1 MAAGDQGAAA
11 PGRSIPLWVWGAGVG
26 AVVLFL
32 YLRRRQGAS
41 TVQTPISGGVVT
53 DPNTGYPIDPV
64 SGLPFV
70 TSQPTTTT
78 DLATWAA
85 NAMKALVGAGYS
97 PALASQAIYD
107 YQAGN
112 QLNAQESGAVN
123 KALGLV
129 GFPPISLPFFGNIP
143 PAPGNV
149 PASYKTPFLTIADW
163 KKLATKAQSQW
174 VKITTA
180 GGAHG
185 VIPKGAPLPPGA
197 VFGIISGKPSTQPA
211 PSVAPH
217 PIFSAVPTTTT
228 NGSKLVPAGPFNP
241 PGSVIPIPSTA
252 A

>member
-11 PGRSIPLWVWGAGVG
+11 PGRGIPLWVWGAGVG

-53 DPNTGYPIDPV
+53 DPNTGFPVDPV

-78 DLATWAA
+78 DLATWAQ

-97 PALASQAIYD
+97 PALASQSIYD
-107 YQAGN
+107 YQVGN
-112 QLNAQESGAVN
+112 QLNAQESDAVN

-143 PAPGNV
+143 PTPGNV
-149 PASYKTPFLTIADW
+149 APKRPPFITYPAWRALAASAR
-163 KKLATKAQSQW
+163 KLWAP
-174 VKITTA
+174 ITTA

-185 VIPKGAPLPPGA
+185 FIPQGWALPAGAKWGKGYTPPTTA
-197 VFGIISGKPSTQPA
+197 TSQSF
-211 PSVAPH
+211 PH
-217 PIFSAVPTTTT
+217 PIFAPVPTTTT
-228 NGSKLVPAGPFNP
+228 NGSKLIPFTPPA
-241 PGSVIPIPSTA
+241 SVVPIPSTA